1 MNREGIHSSL
11 EGEGEH
17 PTKEDNTF
25 SKPHREFSY
34 SRPSKQK
41 QNLGKRFK

>member
-17 PTKEDNTF
+17 PMKEGSIF
-25 SKPHREFSY
+25 SKPHRV
-34 SRPSKQK
+34 
-41 QNLGKRFK
+41 LL